1 MIRIMSKTLSPNGS
15 RHGLDRAWT
24 IRRRTVVGAAAA
36 SLVVG
41 VLVGCSS
48 TPTAPTTDNG
58 ASGTGRLTIGIA
70 DDEPGVS
77 AKSGSTYAGFDI
89 ETAQYVAGKLGV
101 PSANITWKPVD
112 PGERISALQSG
123 SVDLVIATFSITP
136 EREKEVSFA
145 GPYFV
150 AHQDLL
156 IRRNDVEIDGPKTL
170 DGRIL
175 CAASGTTS
183 ADYVKQHYAGKITL
197 RQVPTFSECVRNL
210 ANGDVDAVSTDDLIL
225 AGYAAE
231 PQYKGI
237 LKVVG
242 KGFTDERYGIGVK
255 LGDTAMVDKVNAAL
269 KEYISSGAWKKALE
283 KTVGPSG
290 YDVPSPPTVGD

>member
-1 MIRIMSKTLSPNGS
+1 
-15 RHGLDRAWT
+15 
-24 IRRRTVVGAAAA
+24 
-36 SLVVG
+36 
-41 VLVGCSS
+41 
-48 TPTAPTTDNG
+48 
-58 ASGTGRLTIGIA
+58 
-70 DDEPGVS
+70 VS
-77 AKSGSTYAGFDI
+77 AKSGSTYSGFDI

-123 SVDLVIATFSITP
+123 EVDLVIATFSMTD
-136 EREKEVSFA
+136 ERAKEVSFA

-156 IRRNDVEIDGPKTL
+156 VRRNDTISGPETL

-183 ADYVKQHYAGKITL
+183 ADYVTKTYRGKIKL

-210 ANGDVDAVSTDDLIL
+210 AAGDVDAVSTDDLIL
-225 AGYAAE
+225 AGFAAE
-231 PQYKGI
+231 PEYKGI

-255 LGDTAMVDKVNAAL
+255 HGDTAMVDKVNAAL
-269 KEYISSGAWKKALE
+269 KEYISSGAWKTALE

-290 YDVPSPPTVGD
+290 YDIPSPPTVGD

>member
-1 MIRIMSKTLSPNGS
+1 MSRNVFRIS
-15 RHGLDRAWT
+15 RRSL
-24 IRRRTVVGAAAA
+24 VGAAAA
-36 SLVVG
+36 VVLG
-41 VLVGCSS
+41 GALVGCSG
-48 TPTAPTTDNG
+48 TPEAPTTDNG

-77 AKSGSTYAGFDI
+77 QKSGSGYAGFDI
-89 ETAQYVAGKLGV
+89 ETAQYVAAKLGV
-101 PSANITWKPVD
+101 PSANITWKAID
-112 PGERISALQSG
+112 PGERISALQDG
-123 SVDLVIATFSITP
+123 AVDLVIATFSITD
-136 EREKEVSFA
+136 EREKQVSFA

-156 IRRNDVEIDGPKTL
+156 IRRNDVEINGPETL

-183 ADYVKQHYAGKITL
+183 ADYVKSHYAGKITL

-231 PQYKGI
+231 PEYKGI

-269 KEYISSGAWKKALE
+269 KDYISSGAWKKALE

-290 YDVPSPPTVGD
+290 YDIPSPPTVGD

>member
-1 MIRIMSKTLSPNGS
+1 MSPTGS
-15 RHGLDRAWT
+15 GSST
-24 IRRRTVVGAAAA
+24 SSIRRRTVISLAAAA
-36 SLVVG
+36 LVGG

-48 TPTAPTTDNG
+48 TPNTPTTDNG
-58 ASGTGRLTIGIA
+58 ATGTGKLTIGIA

-123 SVDLVIATFSITP
+123 EVDLVIATFSMTA
-136 EREKEVSFA
+136 ERAKEVSFA

-156 IRRNDVEIDGPKTL
+156 IRRNDVEINGPETL

-183 ADYVKQHYAGKITL
+183 ADYVKSHYAGKITL

-225 AGYAAE
+225 AGFAAE
-231 PQYKGI
+231 PEYKGI

-269 KEYISSGAWKKALE
+269 KEFISSGAWKAALD

-290 YDVPSPPTVGD
+290 YDIPSPPTVGG

>member
-1 MIRIMSKTLSPNGS
+1 MSRTVARALSRKGS
-15 RHGLDRAWT
+15 GGPMSI
-24 IRRRTVVGAAAA
+24 IRRRSVVTAAAA

-48 TPTAPTTDNG
+48 TPGAPTTDNG
-58 ASGTGRLTIGIA
+58 ASGTGKLTIGIA

-101 PSANITWKPVD
+101 PSDNITWKPVD
-112 PGERISALQSG
+112 PAERISALQSG
-123 SVDLVIATFSITP
+123 AVGLVIATFSITD
-136 EREKEVSFA
+136 ERKKEVSFA

-156 IRRNDVEIDGPKTL
+156 IRRNDVEITGPETL

-183 ADYVKQHYAGKITL
+183 ADYVKAHYAGKITL

-210 ANGDVDAVSTDDLIL
+210 AAGDVDAVSTDDLIL
-225 AGYAAE
+225 AGFAAE
-231 PQYKGI
+231 PEYKGI

-269 KEYISSGAWKKALE
+269 KEYISSGAWKTALE

-290 YDVPSPPTVGD
+290 YDIPSPPTVGG

>member
-1 MIRIMSKTLSPNGS
+1 MS
-15 RHGLDRAWT
+15 
-24 IRRRTVVGAAAA
+24 RTVSRALVGAVATV
-36 SLVVG
+36 LVG
-41 VLVGCSS
+41 GLLVGCSS
-48 TPTAPTTDNG
+48 TDDTPTTDNG

-77 AKSGSTYAGFDI
+77 QKSGSGYAGFDI

-101 PSANITWKPVD
+101 PSANITWKAID
-112 PGERISALQSG
+112 PGERVSALQSG
-123 SVDLVIATFSITP
+123 EVDLVIATFSITD
-136 EREKEVSFA
+136 ERKKEVSFA

-156 IRRNDVEIDGPKTL
+156 IRRNDVEISGPETL

-175 CAASGTTS
+175 CAATGTTS
-183 ADYVKQHYAGKITL
+183 ADYVRKNYKGKITL
-197 RQVPTFSECVRNL
+197 REVPTFSECVRNL
-210 ANGDVDAVSTDDLIL
+210 AAGDVDAVSTDDLIL

-231 PQYKGI
+231 PEYKGI

-269 KEYISSGAWKKALE
+269 KDYISSGAWKKALD
-283 KTVGPSG
+283 KTVGASG
-290 YDVPSPPTVGD
+290 YKIPSPPGVG

>member
-1 MIRIMSKTLSPNGS
+1 MPRNDS
-15 RHGLDRAWT
+15 GLEPG
-24 IRRRTVVGAAAA
+24 IRRRAVVGAAAA
-36 SLVVG
+36 ALLGSL
-41 VLVGCSS
+41 LVGCSS
-48 TPTAPTTDNG
+48 PDSTPTTDNG

-77 AKSGSTYAGFDI
+77 QESGSTYAGFDV

-101 PSANITWKPVD
+101 PSANITWKALD
-112 PGERISALQSG
+112 PGERVAALASG
-123 SVDLVIATFSITP
+123 QVDLVIATFSITAD
-136 EREKEVSFA
+136 REKQVSFA

-156 IRRNDVEIDGPKTL
+156 VRRNDVEITGPETL
-170 DGRIL
+170 DGRTL

-183 ADYVKQHYAGKITL
+183 ADYVKKNYKGKITL
-197 RQVPTFSECVRNL
+197 REVPTFSECVRNL
-210 ANGDVDAVSTDDLIL
+210 AAGDVDAVSTDDLIL
-225 AGYAAE
+225 AGFAAE
-231 PQYKGI
+231 PEYKGI

-242 KGFTDERYGIGVK
+242 KGFTDERYGVGVK

-269 KEYISSGAWKKALE
+269 KDYISSGAWKAALE

-290 YDVPSPPTVGD
+290 YDIPSPPTVGG

>member
-1 MIRIMSKTLSPNGS
+1 MSRTGLGGS
-15 RHGLDRAWT
+15 MSS
-24 IRRRTVVGAAAA
+24 IRRRAVVSAAAA
-36 SLVVG
+36 ALVGG

-48 TPTAPTTDNG
+48 TPNTPTTDNG
-58 ASGTGRLTIGIA
+58 ATGTGKLTIGIA

-123 SVDLVIATFSITP
+123 EVDLVIATFSMTA
-136 EREKEVSFA
+136 ERAKEVSFA

-156 IRRNDVEIDGPKTL
+156 IRRNDVEINGPETL

-183 ADYVKQHYAGKITL
+183 ADYVKSHYAGKITL

-225 AGYAAE
+225 AGFAAE
-231 PQYKGI
+231 PEYKGI

-269 KEYISSGAWKKALE
+269 KEFISSGAWKAALD

-290 YDVPSPPTVGD
+290 YDIPSPPTVGS

>member
-1 MIRIMSKTLSPNGS
+1 MSRTGS
-15 RHGLDRAWT
+15 GSST
-24 IRRRTVVGAAAA
+24 SSIRRRTVISLAAAA
-36 SLVVG
+36 LVGG

-48 TPTAPTTDNG
+48 TPKTPTTDNG
-58 ASGTGRLTIGIA
+58 ATGSGKLTIGIA

-101 PSANITWKPVD
+101 PSANITWKPVN

-123 SVDLVIATFSITP
+123 EVDLVIATFSMTA
-136 EREKEVSFA
+136 ERAKEVSFA

-156 IRRNDVEIDGPKTL
+156 IRRNDVEINGPETL

-183 ADYVKQHYAGKITL
+183 ADYVKSHYAGKISL

-225 AGYAAE
+225 AGFAAE
-231 PQYKGI
+231 PEYKGI

-269 KEYISSGAWKKALE
+269 KEFISSGAWKAALD

-290 YDVPSPPTVGD
+290 YDIPSPPTVGG

>member
-1 MIRIMSKTLSPNGS
+1 MSHTMSS
-15 RHGLDRAWT
+15 
-24 IRRRTVVGAAAA
+24 IRRRSVVGAVAAVA
-36 SLVVG
+36 LAG
-41 VLVGCSS
+41 VLAGCSG
-48 TPTAPTTDNG
+48 TPDAPTTDNG
-58 ASGTGRLTIGIA
+58 ASGTGQLTIGIA

-77 AKSGSTYAGFDI
+77 AKSGSGYAGFDI
-89 ETAQYVAGKLGV
+89 ETAQYVAGQLGV
-101 PSANITWKPVD
+101 PSANITWKAID

-123 SVDLVIATFSITP
+123 DVDLVIATFSITD
-136 EREKEVSFA
+136 ERKKEVSFA

-156 IRRNDVEIDGPKTL
+156 IRRNDVDINGPETL

-183 ADYVKQHYAGKITL
+183 ADYVKSHYAGKITL

-231 PQYKGI
+231 PEYKGV

-255 LGDTAMVDKVNAAL
+255 LGDTARVDKVNAAL
-269 KEYISSGAWKKALE
+269 KEYISSGAWKTALA

-290 YDVPSPPTVGD
+290 YDIPSPPTVGD

>member
-1 MIRIMSKTLSPNGS
+1 MSRNGFAGSTLG
-15 RHGLDRAWT
+15 
-24 IRRRTVVGAAAA
+24 IRRRAVVIAAVVALTGGALAA
-36 SLVVG
+36 
-41 VLVGCSS
+41 CSS
-48 TPTAPTTDNG
+48 GSTAPTTDNG
-58 ASGTGRLTIGIA
+58 ATGSAKITIGIA

-77 AKSGSTYAGFDI
+77 VKSGNGYAGFDI

-112 PGERISALQSG
+112 PGDRISALENG
-123 SVDLVIATFSITP
+123 DVDLVIATFSMTA
-136 EREKEVSFA
+136 EREKQVSFA

-156 IRRNDVEIDGPKTL
+156 IRRNDVTISGPETL
-170 DGRIL
+170 GGKIL
-175 CAASGTTS
+175 CEASGTTS
-183 ADYVKQHYAGKITL
+183 ADYITKNYLGKITL

-225 AGYAAE
+225 AGFAAE

-237 LKVVG
+237 LRVVG
-242 KGFTDERYGIGVK
+242 KGFTDEKYGIGIK

-269 KEYISSGAWKKALE
+269 KEYISSGAWKTALN
-283 KTVGPSG
+283 KTVGGSG
-290 YDVPSPPTVGD
+290 YKIPSPPTVGG